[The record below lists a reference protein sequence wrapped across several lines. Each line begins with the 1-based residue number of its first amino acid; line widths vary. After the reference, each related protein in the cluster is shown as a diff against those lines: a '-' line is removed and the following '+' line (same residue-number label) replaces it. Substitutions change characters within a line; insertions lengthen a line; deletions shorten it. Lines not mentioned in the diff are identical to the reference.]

1 MLVIALLLIALPVA
15 AQNDADPAP
24 PPDDSAREVTH
35 DEVNAVA
42 SQLYCPVCENEP
54 LHTCMAP
61 ACVQWRAE
69 IRRQLSQGQ
78 TNDQV
83 ISYFVTTYGDR
94 VVGIPQD
101 PTLRGLSLAAPVA
114 VVLLALVLSGLT
126 FWRWRAR
133 RQDEPSAVPAGPTNP
148 DDNDYRSQVERDL
161 QY

>member
-1 MLVIALLLIALPVA
+1 M

-24 PPDDSAREVTH
+24 PADDTLRPVTH
-35 DEVNAVA
+35 DEVNAIA
-42 SQLYCPVCENEP
+42 SRLYCPVCENEP

-61 ACVQWRAE
+61 ACVQWRSE
-69 IRRQLSQGQ
+69 IRRQLGEGQ
-78 TNDQV
+78 TGDEI

-94 VVGIPQD
+94 VVGMPQD
-101 PTLRGLSLAAPVA
+101 PLLRGLSLAAPVG

-133 RQDEPSAVPAGPTNP
+133 RDDQPAIS
-148 DDNDYRSQVERDL
+148 DADNDVNDSDNNYRSQVERDL